1 MPKTPSAIVT
11 RPKISK
17 LNRSGKDMAAW
28 QAEVWPAAVQAA
40 EPYPNMPT
48 LYAAN
53 GNADPEAGGETTSP
67 TASPESSTPSKPAS
81 PAAEPGQRVMVTSE
95 PILADS

>member
-40 EPYPNMPT
+40 EPYSNMRA

-53 GNADPEAGGETTSP
+53 SNADLEAGGENNFTYGLTRILDALEARLTS
-67 TASPESSTPSKPAS
+67 
-81 PAAEPGQRVMVTSE
+81 G
-95 PILADS
+95 